1 MEPKVI
7 TVSDTF
13 HCAECKRKLVEVRE
27 RATDIGFDLRCPR
40 CDKELLESGK

>member
-13 HCAECKRKLVEVRE
+13 HCAECKRKLVVAAHYFGEQANV
-27 RATDIGFDLRCPR
+27 
-40 CDKELLESGK
+40 SN